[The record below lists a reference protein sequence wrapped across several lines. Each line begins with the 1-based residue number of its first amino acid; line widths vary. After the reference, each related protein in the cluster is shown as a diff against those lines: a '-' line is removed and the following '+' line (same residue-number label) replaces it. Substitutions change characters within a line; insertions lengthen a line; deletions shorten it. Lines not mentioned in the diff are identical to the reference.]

1 MKFNKKAKYLLVGF
15 SIISAL
21 AIIAGSTAAVTI
33 HSNQKSLTK
42 SPTKASSDNN
52 NNNNSNSTK
61 SNPSSNSGI
70 GKTNSNSSD
79 NNNGSNTNGNGRTSG
94 TNGSNSNNNNNNTNS
109 NSPSKTSGSDS
120 NSSNSKNTNTT
131 NGEPN
136 KNGTGSKSGNST
148 PNTGSTGTKTGNSG
162 STQKNPKNT
171 QPEPLPTN
179 TGENE
184 GIVNILDS
192 LLNNYINVTNYDSM
206 NTLTA
211 VQALNKP
218 NALTYA
224 IKQAILNQISQSTFE
239 VDGNSY
245 KTLEIVNN
253 INVKLPNI
261 NSLNSNYSIQIQPV
275 TLSYN
280 GISLKTSNGDSTFTI
295 IGFKQSSYETYMED
309 SILNWLNSDQN
320 VLNTSNSSF
329 VDLIQQNLLISTN
342 NSNTIEEY
350 CISNN
355 FIDFTDFKVSFK
367 QLPQVDAKT
376 LGNFANDYWLTI
388 SAMSSQP
395 INFTNLSNTTSS
407 SSNTVSAGTIFTW
420 TLPYALN
427 TISLNSNQTELEML
441 LNSAYSSTSTNE
453 TLLVPFGL
461 SISITSQTNE
471 WLSNKTIA
479 FDFTSKN
486 NNYELPP
493 TWSVEF
499 NEYADALNLL
509 DYGIL
514 NNVSDLGNT
523 NKTASSFITMGI
535 VYAYMYAF
543 WGFCASDLQNF
554 SINWSS
560 PVNGYSFMVIHY
572 VTNTPL
578 WWNSS
583 FQNGSTGGGFSV
595 PVGTYYAVVI
605 PYNKNSVY
613 FSKNN
618 QLIINPISLNAN
630 TNGCFNFYCGT
641 TFSNDSYYS
650 AFYDDGCNM
659 NNLTYINTA
668 RWGVYSFKFN
678 SDIVW
683 NDASSS
689 TKN

>member
-15 SIISAL
+15 SIIGAL

-33 HSNQKSLTK
+33 HSNSKSLTK
-42 SPTKASSDNN
+42 SPTKASSD

-70 GKTNSNSSD
+70 GKTNSNSSG
-79 NNNGSNTNGNGRTSG
+79 NNNG
-94 TNGSNSNNNNNNTNS
+94 
-109 NSPSKTSGSDS
+109 
-120 NSSNSKNTNTT
+120 SNSKNTNTT

-148 PNTGSTGTKTGNSG
+148 SNSGSTGTKTGNSG
-162 STQKNPKNT
+162 STQTNPKNT
-171 QPEPLPTN
+171 QPKPSPTN

-184 GIVNILDS
+184 GIANILDS
-192 LLNNYINVTNYDSM
+192 LLNNYINVANYDSM

-211 VQALNKP
+211 AQALNKP

-245 KTLEIVNN
+245 KTFEIVNN
-253 INVKLPNI
+253 INVKLPNT
-261 NSLNSNYSIQIQPV
+261 NSLNPNYSIQIQGI
-275 TLSYN
+275 TLSFN
-280 GISLKTSNGDSTFTI
+280 GISLKTSDGDSTFTI
-295 IGFKQSSYETYMED
+295 IGFKQSSYETYMEN

-342 NSNTIEEY
+342 NSNMIEEY

-376 LGNFANDYWLTI
+376 LGSFANDYWLTI
-388 SAMSSQP
+388 SAMASQP
-395 INFTNLSNTTSS
+395 INFTNLSNTASS

-427 TISLNSNQTELEML
+427 TISLNNNKTELEML
-441 LNSAYSSTSTNE
+441 LNSVYSSISTNE
-453 TLLVPFGL
+453 TLPVPFGL
-461 SISITSQTNE
+461 SISITSETNE

-486 NNYELPP
+486 NNYELQP

-523 NKTASSFITMGI
+523 NKNANSFITMGI

-543 WGFCASDLQNF
+543 WGFCWSDLQNF

-572 VTNTPL
+572 VTNTGL
-578 WWNSS
+578 WWNASINTAGGSS
-583 FQNGSTGGGFSV
+583 GGFSV
-595 PVGTYYAVVI
+595 PAGSYFAAVI

-650 AFYDDGCNM
+650 AFYNYGCNM
-659 NNLTYINTA
+659 DNLNCINTA
-668 RWGVYSFKFN
+668 RWGVYSFTFN